1 MNPIPSLQHTGLYLI
16 PPDNSS
22 CACNKME
29 LTIIIVLVELA
40 AAVQGRPSKELL
52 KKASDC
58 IKNII
63 PNTDWMSGDVF
74 HYEYMVNISY
84 QWDPLN
90 HHDYLKWSRYEG
102 AEAWRAGC
110 HFSDTIHRCLQPV
123 MEEKIDLNHY
133 WKDVQAD
140 AKTRSTFYMIIN
152 SLFYLTLCKHENV
165 LINNAVCIHNRMLSD
180 DVLRCSGVLGWI
192 KGNALFIINKQL
204 SQTLDTM
211 MVKSDGNVYSAVY
224 ECIYTRGQWKRAC
237 GKEVDVTM
245 SHIKNEFIQLI
256 RKYTILTVQFADTIF
271 GGNICDRCKEESVLL
286 VFKRFNGIIYSMLN
300 YLLIANQSPDL
311 YKECHLVDYPL
322 NKCHTQNFWRRD
334 LFNMFCHNVTF
345 MVAPQLKPYLP
356 LCDFDEWIRSAE
368 RICNMGYDR
377 MMDLAGHIEHCT
389 DGKDELF
396 PCYKGLYI
404 DDYMSWGMI
413 TASRLWSGVNV
424 TKLGLTFKTI
434 YPRIKQC
441 SKLVYDHLSNTCRH
455 GPPVVRLIQD
465 LRTVLMFNQ
474 HHIAIIGLTWLDY
487 HQDMINIY
495 NQHVGQ
501 C

>member
-1 MNPIPSLQHTGLYLI
+1 MSICCVS
-16 PPDNSS
+16 
-22 CACNKME
+22 NKME
-29 LTIIIVLVELA
+29 LTLIIVLVGLVGA
-40 AAVQGRPSKELL
+40 GQGTPAKELIQ
-52 KKASDC
+52 KAYDC
-58 IKNII
+58 IKNTI
-63 PNTDWMSGDVF
+63 PFDDWMSGDDF
-74 HYEYMVNISY
+74 NYNYIVNISY

-90 HHDYLKWSRYEG
+90 HHDYLYWRKYEG
-102 AEAWRAGC
+102 LEAWRAGC

-123 MEEKIDLNHY
+123 MEEQIHLDYY
-133 WKDVQAD
+133 WKEDYATV
-140 AKTRSTFYMIIN
+140 IIN
-152 SLFYLTLCKHENV
+152 SLYYLTLCKHENV

-180 DVLRCSGVLGWI
+180 DVLRCSGVLGWMR
-192 KGNALFIINKQL
+192 GNRLLIINKQL
-204 SQTLDTM
+204 SQTWNTVY
-211 MVKSDGNVYSAVY
+211 VKSQGNVFSAVY

-237 GKEVDVTM
+237 GEEVDMTM
-245 SHIKNEFIQLI
+245 SKIKNQFIQLI
-256 RKYTILTVQFADTIF
+256 KPYTILIAAYAHISV
-271 GGNICDRCKEESVLL
+271 GPICDRCKEESNLNMFKHLNAIIGRMLMDLL
-286 VFKRFNGIIYSMLN
+286 FY
-300 YLLIANQSPDL
+300 NQSPAL

-322 NKCHTQNFWRRD
+322 NHCHIKNIWRRD

-345 MVAPQLKPYLP
+345 LVAPQLKPLLP
-356 LCDFDEWIRSAE
+356 FCDFDEWIESAE

-396 PCYKGLYI
+396 PCYKGLHI
-404 DDYMSWGMI
+404 DVYMSWGLI
-413 TASRLWSGVNV
+413 TASRLWSNGFPD
-424 TKLGLTFKTI
+424 KLGTTFQAI

-474 HHIAIIGLTWLDY
+474 HHIASTGLVWLDE
-487 HQDMINIY
+487 HQFMINTY

>member
-1 MNPIPSLQHTGLYLI
+1 MNLCVSK
-16 PPDNSS
+16 
-22 CACNKME
+22 KME
-29 LTIIIVLVELA
+29 LTLVIVLVGLVGA
-40 AAVQGRPSKELL
+40 GQGTSTKELI

-58 IKNII
+58 IMDTI
-63 PNTDWMSGDVF
+63 PFTDWASGND
-74 HYEYMVNISY
+74 YGYDYLVNISY

-90 HHDYLKWSRYEG
+90 HHDYLYWWKYEG
-102 AEAWRAGC
+102 PEAWRAGC
-110 HFSDTIHRCLQPV
+110 HFSDTIHRCIQPI
-123 MEEKIDLNHY
+123 MEEKIDLNY
-133 WKDVQAD
+133 YSKEQPVVV
-140 AKTRSTFYMIIN
+140 IIK
-152 SLFYLTLCKHENV
+152 SLYYLTLCKYENV

-192 KGNALFIINKQL
+192 RGNSLLILNKKL
-204 SQTLDTM
+204 SQTFNTM
-211 MVKSDGNVYSAVY
+211 FVKSFVNVLSAVF

-237 GKEVDVTM
+237 GEEVDVAI
-245 SHIKNEFIQLI
+245 SQIKNQFIHLI
-256 RKYTILTVQFADTIF
+256 KTYTRLTAEYGDITYVTM
-271 GGNICDRCKEESVLL
+271 CDRCNEESNLKVFEHFNRIITNMLKDLL
-286 VFKRFNGIIYSMLN
+286 FD
-300 YLLIANQSPDL
+300 NQSPAL

-322 NKCHTQNFWRRD
+322 NHCHTQNFWRRD

-345 MVAPQLKPYLP
+345 LVAPQLKPLLP
-356 LCDFDEWIRSAE
+356 LCDLNEWIESAE

-396 PCYKGLYI
+396 PCYKGLYV
-404 DDYMSWGMI
+404 DGWMSWGLI
-413 TASRLWSGVNV
+413 TASRLWGYAYTN
-424 TKLGLTFKTI
+424 KLGITFQAI

-474 HHIAIIGLTWLDY
+474 HHIASFGLSWLSG
-487 HQDMINIY
+487 HQNMISY
-495 NQHVGQ
+495 NQHVEQ

>member
-1 MNPIPSLQHTGLYLI
+1 
-16 PPDNSS
+16 
-22 CACNKME
+22 ME
-29 LTIIIVLVELA
+29 LKLIVFVGLISASQAAPSEELI
-40 AAVQGRPSKELL
+40 

-63 PNTDWMSGDVF
+63 PSTDMMSGND
-74 HYEYMVNISY
+74 YLYDYIVNISY

-90 HHDYLKWSRYEG
+90 HYDYLHWWKYDG
-102 AEAWRAGC
+102 PEAWRAGC
-110 HFSDTIHRCLQPV
+110 HFSDTIHLCLQPV
-123 MEEKIDLNHY
+123 MEEKIDLNY
-133 WKDVQAD
+133 YSKEQPVVLTI
-140 AKTRSTFYMIIN
+140 K
-152 SLFYLTLCKHENV
+152 SLYYLTLCKHKNV

-192 KGNALFIINKQL
+192 RGNPFLITNKQL
-204 SQTLDTM
+204 SRTWFTM
-211 MVKSDGNVYSAVY
+211 VVKSFGKVYSAVY
-224 ECIYTRGQWKRAC
+224 ECIYTRGKWKRAC
-237 GKEVDVTM
+237 GEEVDMTM
-245 SHIKNEFIQLI
+245 NKIKNQFIQLI
-256 RKYTILTVQFADTIF
+256 KTYTLLTAEYAGIIRAGLV
-271 GGNICDRCKEESVLL
+271 CDRCKEKSNLKVYRHFNDIIFNMLKDLL
-286 VFKRFNGIIYSMLN
+286 LDNSC
-300 YLLIANQSPDL
+300 PDL
-311 YKECHLVDYPL
+311 YKQCHLVDYPL
-322 NKCHTQNFWRRD
+322 NHCHTQNFWRRD

-345 MVAPQLKPYLP
+345 LVAPKLKPYLP
-356 LCDFDEWIRSAE
+356 LCDFDEWIESAE

-404 DDYMSWGMI
+404 DNLMSWGMI
-413 TASRLWSGVNV
+413 TASRVWGYSFPN
-424 TKLGLTFKTI
+424 KLGTTYQVL

-441 SKLVYDHLSNTCRH
+441 SKLVSDHLSNTCRH

-474 HHIAIIGLTWLDY
+474 HHIASGGLGWLDY
-487 HQDMINIY
+487 HQDMIKRY